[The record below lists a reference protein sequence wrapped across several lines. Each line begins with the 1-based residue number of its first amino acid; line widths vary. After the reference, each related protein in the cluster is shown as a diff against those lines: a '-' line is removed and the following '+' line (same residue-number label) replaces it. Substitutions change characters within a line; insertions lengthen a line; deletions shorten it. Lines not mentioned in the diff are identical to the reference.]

1 MAIKEEY
8 QFEQLISDKL
18 SKKFI
23 HSCFHALM
31 FDEGLEKFV
40 SSVGV
45 DGKCK
50 FTENAYY
57 LTISSCVLFL
67 LWASRVTLAK
77 IFFLI
82 TF

>member
-1 MAIKEEY
+1 
-8 QFEQLISDKL
+8 
-18 SKKFI
+18 
-23 HSCFHALM
+23 M

-77 IFFLI
+77 NFFSYYILKWNCI
-82 TF
+82 LLNPASNYRPYAEISTSVP